1 MAPDPG
7 RVYTVG
13 VSFEKL
19 IPDEGHKSKIRDAVD
34 RVHRATIC
42 ATELINIHIRRCF
55 EGLGGSGL
63 ESVCDANWLLS
74 TSITR

>member
-7 RVYTVG
+7 RTYTVG

-19 IPDEGHKSKIRDAVD
+19 IPDENHKSKIRDAVE
-34 RVHRATIC
+34 RVHKATIY

-55 EGLGGSGL
+55 
-63 ESVCDANWLLS
+63 
-74 TSITR
+74 